1 MVADVLERK
10 EQILNEARTLFAR
23 LGFRKCTTDDIAKA
37 CGLTKAA
44 IYHYYENKEIIFVEV
59 IKRETSLLMSD
70 ISKAVQACVRPS
82 DRLIAYMLTR
92 FDRIRQMAN
101 LNEISRAMGN
111 EAGLVAGK
119 CRDAFFK
126 QETELLKSIIEEGQ
140 LKGEFRN
147 IPATVVAG
155 TLIAAFKG
163 IEAFIPASA
172 GSETMQEGL
181 RELLDIFCRGLLI
194 KKEA

>member
-59 IKRETSLLMSD
+59 IKKEAALLMSD
-70 ISKAVQACVRPS
+70 IRKAVQSCVRPS
-82 DRLIAYMLTR
+82 DRLIAYMMTR
-92 FDRIRQMAN
+92 FNKIKQMSN

-111 EAGLVAGK
+111 EAGHVAGK

-147 IPATVVAG
+147 IPASVVAG

-163 IEAFIPASA
+163 IETFIPASA
-172 GSETMQEGL
+172 GAETVQEGL
-181 RELLDIFCRGLLI
+181 KELLDIFCRGLLI